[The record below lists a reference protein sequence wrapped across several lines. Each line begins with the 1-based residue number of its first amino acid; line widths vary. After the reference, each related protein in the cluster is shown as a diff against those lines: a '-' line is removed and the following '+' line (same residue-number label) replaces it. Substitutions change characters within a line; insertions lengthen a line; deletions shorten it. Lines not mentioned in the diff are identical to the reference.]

1 MIDRICSDNYK
12 KFIRGISS
20 DNCTISA
27 IADYTRSSMPIIKD
41 SINIG
46 RLEAI
51 IDAKPNEIDRT
62 GYSGQEMLFQSPDGY
77 EPLLYRM
84 DFKTGSGVSITMN
97 AYPKKGYEWNEEER
111 DDIYFLCSNFFALY
125 ERARLINV
133 MKKAAFIESQTGA
146 LNLNGVMNASFRLSA
161 QSRLGEFTVAF
172 INIKNFKLINQQ
184 IGMRQSDNILRVF
197 VDDIHSFKLPE
208 ELIGRLGGDNFVIVM
223 KDERINEYIE
233 HLSPLHLNFFEQ
245 GNKHELDLFFRM
257 GLFDMEDGNS
267 MGEAIAN
274 ASTALGVTR
283 KDGNHDIIW
292 FDHDMRIE
300 TLSEQQTSY
309 AFNQALLNKEFVV
322 YYQPKVDLLNNSL
335 CGSEALVRW
344 NKDGKLLS
352 PASFIPALER
362 DGSICELD
370 FYVFENVC
378 KDIRNWIDTGV
389 DPVAVSVNFSK
400 NHLRRDDFSERVLA
414 ILDRYHVKPEYIEV
428 ELTETACYEDY
439 NRLKGFLE
447 EMKKHKIKVSI
458 DDFGTGYSSLSL
470 LKDLKVDVIKL
481 DQSFIKSLDEG
492 GDNSSS
498 EVVIKNIIHMV
509 YELSMKIIAEG
520 VETNEEAEFF
530 KGVSCNMAQGY
541 LYDKP
546 MSQVDFEVL
555 LKGSREY
562 NK

>member
-1 MIDRICSDNYK
+1 MIDRICSENYK

-62 GYSGQEMLFQSPDGY
+62 GYSGQEMLFQAPDGY

-125 ERARLINV
+125 ERARLVNV

-184 IGMRQSDNILRVF
+184 IGMRQSDNILKVF

-208 ELIGRLGGDNFVIVM
+208 ELIGRLGGDNFVIVL

-245 GNKHELDLFFRM
+245 GNKHELDLYFRM
-257 GLFDMEDGNS
+257 GLFDMEDGDS

-283 KDGNHDIIW
+283 KDGNHDIVW
-292 FDHDMRIE
+292 FDHDMRLE
-300 TLSEQQTSY
+300 TLSEQKTSY
-309 AFNQALLNKEFVV
+309 AFNQALVDKEFVV
-322 YYQPKVDLLNNSL
+322 YYQPKVDLSNNML

-378 KDIRNWIDTGV
+378 KDIRKWIDNGV
-389 DPVAVSVNFSK
+389 NPVTVSVNFSK

-414 ILDRYHVKPEYIEV
+414 ILDRYHVEPKYIEV

-447 EMKKHKIKVSI
+447 EMKKNKITVSI

-481 DQSFIKSLDEG
+481 DQSFIKSIDEEE
-492 GDNSSS
+492 DNSST

-509 YELSMKIIAEG
+509 DELSMKIIAEG
-520 VETNEEAEFF
+520 VETSEEADFL
-530 KGVSCNMAQGY
+530 KGVCCNMAQGY

-546 MSQVDFEVL
+546 MSQGDFEVL

>member
-62 GYSGQEMLFQSPDGY
+62 GYSGQEMLFQSSDGY

-245 GNKHELDLFFRM
+245 GNKHELDLYFRM

-322 YYQPKVDLLNNSL
+322 YYQPKVDLSDNRI

-352 PASFIPALER
+352 PASFIPALEK

-509 YELSMKIIAEG
+509 DELSMKIIAEG
-520 VETNEEAEFF
+520 VETNEEAEFL